1 MAENAAEVVVGGLVI
16 AAAAGF
22 VLFAAQ
28 ATGFAKRSGGTY
40 PLVASFRSIEGINV
54 GTDVKL
60 AGVKIGTIS
69 NIALNPKTY
78 FADATIQVKDGVALP
93 TDSAILISQDGLLGG
108 SYVEVVPGGAPDN
121 LKPGERITD
130 TQGAVSLITLL
141 MKFVGGQSGSGGSA
155 ASGANGAAKP

>member
-40 PLVASFRSIEGINV
+40 PLEASFRSIEGISP
-54 GTDVKL
+54 GADVKL
-60 AGVKIGTIS
+60 AGVKIGSIS
-69 NIALNPKTY
+69 SIKLNPKTF
-78 FADATIQVKDGVALP
+78 FADATIQVMDGIQLP
-93 TDSAILISQDGLLGG
+93 SDSAIMISQDGLLGG
-108 SYVEVVPGGAPDN
+108 SYVQIMPGGAPDN
-121 LKPGERITD
+121 LKPGGRILD

-141 MKFVGGQSGSGGSA
+141 MKFVGGQGSGNGGTS
-155 ASGANGAAKP
+155 GAAKP

>member
-60 AGVKIGTIS
+60 AGVKI
-69 NIALNPKTY
+69 
-78 FADATIQVKDGVALP
+78 
-93 TDSAILISQDGLLGG
+93 
-108 SYVEVVPGGAPDN
+108 
-121 LKPGERITD
+121 
-130 TQGAVSLITLL
+130 
-141 MKFVGGQSGSGGSA
+141 
-155 ASGANGAAKP
+155 